1 MTSNREP
8 GATPDHHDQ
17 APAPA
22 ASRRFL
28 LRLGMV
34 YGAFWLM
41 LAISPTNR
49 FDWMLEN
56 LLVVL
61 GVGVLVATLGR
72 LPLSRASYL
81 LIAAFLALHAVGAH
95 YTYSETPFG
104 AQLQSAMGLDRNHYD
119 RLVHFCFGALMAY
132 PFFDLALRHMRPP
145 APAWAYLFAFMAVL
159 AGSGLYEIIEWLAAR
174 VLEPQDAL
182 AFLGT
187 QGDVFDA
194 QKDAALALVGG
205 LAALVLTAALRAQ
218 RRL

>member
-1 MTSNREP
+1 MTPHEGKDTTYGHIGR
-8 GATPDHHDQ
+8 

-28 LRLGMV
+28 LRLGLV
-34 YGAFWLM
+34 YGAFWLA
-41 LAISPTNR
+41 LAIAPNNR

-61 GVGVLVATLGR
+61 GVAVIVGSFR
-72 LPLSRASYL
+72 RFPLSRASYL

-104 AQLQSAMGLDRNHYD
+104 AYFQSALGLDRNHYD
-119 RLVHFCFGALMAY
+119 RLVHFSFGALLAY
-132 PFFDLALRHMRPP
+132 PFFDLALRHVRPA

-174 VLEPQDAL
+174 VLEPEDAL

-205 LAALVLTAALRAQ
+205 LGVLVLTAALRA
-218 RRL
+218 RRQL